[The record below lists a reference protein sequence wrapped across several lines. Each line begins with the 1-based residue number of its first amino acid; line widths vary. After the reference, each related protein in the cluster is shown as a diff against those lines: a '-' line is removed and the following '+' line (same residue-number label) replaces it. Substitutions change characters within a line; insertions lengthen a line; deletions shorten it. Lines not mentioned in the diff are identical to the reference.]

1 MKLYKAIKKVFEDLG
16 LSSMES
22 NLFINALA
30 DYEAFQ
36 EILADKNTRTRI
48 GRLLKLTGCGS
59 IVTFASYKKTQ
70 EKAHGQIETREYY
83 QTEKINQLEQKK
95 DWKGL
100 KSIIMEKKTLEKDG
114 EHGEQKK
121 EEYRHFI
128 L

>member
-1 MKLYKAIKKVFEDLG
+1 MENNRKGGDSNGAETSESFRQTEINKFVQQDERTLPEGRIMAQRHMYYSDVKATD
-16 LSSMES
+16 
-22 NLFINALA
+22 NRLA

-83 QTEKINQLEQKK
+83 QTEKIN
-95 DWKGL
+95 
-100 KSIIMEKKTLEKDG
+100 
-114 EHGEQKK
+114 
-121 EEYRHFI
+121 
-128 L
+128 

>member
-1 MKLYKAIKKVFEDLG
+1 MENNRKGGDSNGAETSESFRQTEINKFVQQEGRIMAQRHMYYSDVKATD
-16 LSSMES
+16 
-22 NLFINALA
+22 NRLA

-83 QTEKINQLEQKK
+83 QTEKIN
-95 DWKGL
+95 
-100 KSIIMEKKTLEKDG
+100 
-114 EHGEQKK
+114 
-121 EEYRHFI
+121 
-128 L
+128 